1 MKKSLTKAVDDA
13 LFEIEQDVADLEEDV
28 DYGLKRKLIIEKL
41 VEIREKLKILQNG

>member
-28 DYGLKRKLIIEKL
+28 DCGLKRELVIERL
-41 VEIREKLKILQNG
+41 VKIREKLKDLQNG